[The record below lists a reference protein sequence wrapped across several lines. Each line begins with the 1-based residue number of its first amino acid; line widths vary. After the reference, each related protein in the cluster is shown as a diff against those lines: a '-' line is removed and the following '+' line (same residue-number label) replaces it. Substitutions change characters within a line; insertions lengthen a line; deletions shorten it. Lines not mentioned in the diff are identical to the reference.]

1 MNDPYASVAQNYDIM
16 IDWPARLARE
26 RVFFTQLL
34 QEHPVRRL
42 LDVGCGTGHHSRMFA
57 ELGIDV
63 TGIDPSKAMLEQAR
77 LLTSGDNPTFR
88 DGGFY
93 SIHKLKGKFDL
104 ITVLGNTLAYAK
116 NATDLYRILL
126 TMRNVLQPTGRLCI
140 QLVNYDL
147 IMRAA
152 SYSLPLVQRQFDAQE
167 YLFLREYRRKHARVE
182 FSLITLVRNGTWQK
196 FIERSLHY
204 AITAETLQ
212 RGLIRAGFTSFKLYG
227 SFQQE
232 QFDPATSTNLIAV
245 ADHE

>member
-1 MNDPYASVAQNYDIM
+1 MNDPYESVAKNYDIM

-26 RVFFTQLL
+26 RSFFTQLM
-34 QEHPVRRL
+34 QEHPVQRL

-57 ELGIDV
+57 DIGIDV
-63 TGIDPSKAMLEQAR
+63 TAIDPSKAMLEQAR
-77 LLTSGDNPTFR
+77 SLTLSDNPIFR

-93 SIHKLKGKFDL
+93 SIHKLKGKFNL

-140 QLVNYDL
+140 QLLNYDL
-147 IMRAA
+147 IMRAS
-152 SYSLPLVQRQFDAQE
+152 SYSLPLVHRQLGAQE
-167 YLFLREYRRKHARVE
+167 YLFLREYRRKYARVE
-182 FSLITLVRNGTWQK
+182 FTLITLIRNGTWQK

-212 RGLIRAGFTSFKLYG
+212 RGFIRAGFTSFKLYG
-227 SFQQE
+227 SFQYE
-232 QFDPATSTNLIAV
+232 PFDPATSANLIAI
-245 ADHE
+245 ADNE